1 MIDPREI
8 RSGNWVLKITGRDI
22 NAQSFFEYK
31 AIGFDEHYYTFAKA
45 CFPIK
50 ITPAILQNSGFK
62 QVSGDWYIN
71 WQAKGKDDELP
82 FLSYHQ
88 ADGCWYLKQVKL
100 WSQPVYVHQL
110 QNLFYALTDEELD
123 IQLGRFENLAM
134 MGPMDFFVKPVDKN
148 YRVRELL

>member
-31 AIGFDEHYYTFAKA
+31 TIAFDEYYYTFAKA
-45 CFPIK
+45 CFPIS
-50 ITPAILQNSGFK
+50 ITASILQNSGFERG
-62 QVSGDWYIN
+62 SGDWHIN
-71 WQAKGKDDELP
+71 MRTAGAEDELA
-82 FLSYHQ
+82 FLSYSD
-88 ADGCWYLKQVKL
+88 DGYWYFKQIRL

-110 QNLFYALTDEELD
+110 QNLFYALTNEELE
-123 IQLGRFENLAM
+123 IHLGRFNNLAM
-134 MGPMDFFVKPVDKN
+134 MGPVDFFVKPIEKN